1 MDAGRHGGA
10 NGKFGGKQG
19 MKEAMRPGELSPA
32 ETEACMDGAL
42 RPHAAQPD
50 RIEAML
56 PSPCV
61 QNHAAN
67 LCWLPDGTL
76 ACVWFGGTMEGMG
89 DISVWI
95 SRLRP
100 GADAWD
106 PAERLT
112 DRADRSE
119 QNPVLFVAPGG
130 DVWLFHT
137 SQPGG
142 RQDECE
148 IHCRLSRDGGAS
160 FGPSRR
166 VGDFKG
172 IFVRQPPMIGPQG
185 EWLLPGFRCVTPPQG
200 RWTGSL
206 DTAVMLVSRDNGAT
220 WSAAEVPDSLGAV
233 HMNPVAP
240 RNGLMPAFYRD
251 RFSAQVRRSLSRDGG
266 LHWTPPEPTDLPNNN
281 SSVQAIR
288 LADGRIAL
296 VGNPV
301 NARMSDQRRASLYD
315 EIEDED
321 TEVTAAAPATGGAI
335 WGVPRAPLVLALSE
349 DDGATFPHRRLLEEG
364 SGYCLTNNSKDGLN
378 KEYSYPSILAGPDGA
393 LHIAYTYHRRAIKY
407 VRLAPD
413 AAPPAPAG

>member
-1 MDAGRHGGA
+1 MDGLLRSH
-10 NGKFGGKQG
+10 
-19 MKEAMRPGELSPA
+19 L
-32 ETEACMDGAL
+32 TEA
-42 RPHAAQPD
+42 D
-50 RIEAML
+50 RTEAML
-56 PSPCV
+56 ASPCV

-89 DISVWI
+89 DISVWM

-100 GADAWD
+100 GADRWS
-106 PAERLT
+106 PAERLS

-119 QNPVLFVAPGG
+119 QNPVLFVAPDG

-148 IHCRLSRDGGAS
+148 IHVRRSQDGGAS
-160 FGPSRR
+160 FGETRR
-166 VGDFKG
+166 LGDFTG
-172 IFVRQPPMIGPQG
+172 VFVRQPPRIGPNG
-185 EWLLPGFRCVTPPQG
+185 EWLLPGFRCVTPPEG

-206 DTAVMLVSRDNGAT
+206 DTAVMLVSRDGGAT
-220 WSAAEVPDSLGAV
+220 WSTTEVPDSLGAV
-233 HMNPVAP
+233 HMNPVPAQD
-240 RNGLMPAFYRD
+240 GIMPAFFRD
-251 RFSAQVRRSLSRDGG
+251 RFSNRVRRSLSLDGG
-266 LHWTPPEPTDLPNNN
+266 LGWSKPTETDLPNNN

-301 NARMSDQRRASLYD
+301 NAKMSDQRRASLYD
-315 EIEDED
+315 EIDDEGG
-321 TEVTAAAPATGGAI
+321 AGMPPGPNGTGGAI
-335 WGVPRAPLVLALSE
+335 WGVPRAPLVLALSR
-349 DDGATFPHRRLLEEG
+349 DNGATFPDIRRLEEG

-378 KEYSYPSILAGPDGA
+378 KEYSYPSIIAGPDGT

-407 VRLAPD
+407 VRLK
-413 AAPPAPAG
+413 PA